1 MAITAR
7 DTASSA
13 RLADDLRGV
22 GQLAI
27 EGVIGLTD
35 VVEAMH
41 SAIGHLPAVI
51 GRKPPTTTT
60 GLTGLVYGT
69 VRGVTRLVGTGVDA
83 SLAALAPVLGGGV
96 RAPRREAAI
105 AALNGVF
112 GDHLHASGNPL
123 AIHMQLRHAGD
134 AVSLS
139 RESLPRRFPHADGK
153 VMVFLHG
160 LCMND
165 LQWSFAGRDRGTAL
179 AEDFGFSPLHLH
191 YNTGRHVA
199 ENGRAFAELLE
210 QLVHAWPVPVEEL
223 VLVCHSMGG
232 LVARSA
238 IGVGVKAGHAW
249 STRPLQVMFLG
260 TPHHGAPLERV
271 GGWVDLLLGLSA
283 YSAPIGKIGRTR
295 SAGIRDL
302 RHGVLRQG
310 GEAAVLPAHVHAY
323 AIAATV
329 ERSRG
334 AANLGSLRG
343 DGLVP
348 VASAFGEHPDPAFDL
363 RIPAARRR
371 IAHGTHH
378 LGLLRSAAVYRQ
390 LSDWLRASNKD
401 DP

>member
-1 MAITAR
+1 MALTAEN
-7 DTASSA
+7 TAPA
-13 RLADDLRGV
+13 RFADDLRGV
-22 GQLAI
+22 GQLAV

-41 SAIGHLPAVI
+41 SAIGHLPTVI

-60 GLTGLVYGT
+60 GLTGRVYGT
-69 VRGVTRLVGTGVDA
+69 VRGITRLVGTGVDA
-83 SLAALAPVLGGGV
+83 SLAALGPVLGGRV

-123 AIHMQLRHAGD
+123 AIRMQLRHAGD
-134 AVSLS
+134 AVSPS
-139 RESLPRRFPHADGK
+139 REVLAHHFPHTDGK

-165 LQWSFAGRDRGTAL
+165 LQWSDAGRDRGATL
-179 AEDFGFSPLHLH
+179 ADEFGFSPLHLH

-210 QLVHAWPVPVEEL
+210 QLVHAWPVPVEDL
-223 VLVCHSMGG
+223 ILVCHSMGG

-238 IGVGVKAGHAW
+238 IGAGVNAGHAW
-249 STRPLQVMFLG
+249 ASQPLRVVFLG

-271 GGWVDLLLGLSA
+271 GSWVDLLLGLSA
-283 YSAPIGKIGRTR
+283 YSAPIAKIGRAR

-302 RHGVLRQG
+302 RHGFLRKG
-310 GEAAVLPAHVHAY
+310 GEVAALPAQVRAY
-323 AIAATV
+323 AIAATT
-329 ERSRG
+329 ERSRK
-334 AANLGSLRG
+334 AASVGSLRG

-348 VASAFGEHPDPAFDL
+348 VASAFGEHADPAFDL
-363 RIPAARRR
+363 RIPAARRW

-378 LGLLRSAAVYRQ
+378 IGLLRSARVYEQ
-390 LSDWLRASNKD
+390 IAHWLRTSEEET
-401 DP
+401 P